1 MCICNGFCMEGGSGG
16 RTCMPLKVVYVEAV
30 MMFLSLMPHG
40 FVTRLPLAFSLIR
53 YRQSFCFNERDL
65 PEISPYA

>member
-1 MCICNGFCMEGGSGG
+1 
-16 RTCMPLKVVYVEAV
+16 MPLKVIHVEAI
-30 MMFLSLMPHG
+30 MMLLSLMPHG

-53 YRQSFCFNERDL
+53 YRQSFCFNEGDL

>member
-1 MCICNGFCMEGGSGG
+1 MCICNGFWIEGGSGG
-16 RTCMPLKVVYVEAV
+16 RIFMPLKVIYVEAI

-40 FVTRLPLAFSLIR
+40 FVTRLPLAFGLIR

-65 PEISPYA
+65 PEISSCA

>member
-1 MCICNGFCMEGGSGG
+1 MDGKVCIEGGSGG
-16 RTCMPLKVVYVEAV
+16 RICMPLKVIYVEAV

-40 FVTRLPLAFSLIR
+40 FVTRLRLAFSVIR

>member
-1 MCICNGFCMEGGSGG
+1 MDGKVCIEGASGG
-16 RTCMPLKVVYVEAV
+16 RICMPLKVIHVEAI

-40 FVTRLPLAFSLIR
+40 FVTRLPLACSLIR
-53 YRQSFCFNERDL
+53 YRLSFCFKERDL